1 MAGMCRALFSIWP
14 SKQIGE
20 KGCSGF
26 LFPPFIRTCLLP
38 EQEEARL
45 VLFSYSTPVDLER
58 LAAVSEPKKGSGGN
72 GSKQTNKKIR
82 IRWRRQ
88 ISFFKKENKLSK
100 DCTSKD
106 NVSNAP
112 CPLV

>member
-38 EQEEARL
+38 EQGEARL
-45 VLFSYSTPVDLER
+45 VLSSYSTLIDLDP
-58 LAAVSEPKKGSGGN
+58 LAAVWEPKKRSGGMA
-72 GSKQTNKKIR
+72 QNK
-82 IRWRRQ
+82 
-88 ISFFKKENKLSK
+88 SE
-100 DCTSKD
+100 
-106 NVSNAP
+106 
-112 CPLV
+112 